1 MHYSPS
7 NSDNLRLCDST
18 DDKGLKSDISDCESD
33 HRISSDSD
41 SVDDDDMEIEGN

>member
-1 MHYSPS
+1 MD
-7 NSDNLRLCDST
+7 DNIEL
-18 DDKGLKSDISDCESD
+18 GLKSDISDCESD